1 MSTCAFTGRANF
13 DIHGAAVQDVA
24 EQISELN
31 KKLVNVAEQRDRAT
45 HERDQYQKL
54 YELATLELSRLRRH
68 IFGQKAEKVSTGQMQ
83 MAFSQVQKLVEELQ
97 GAAAQSS
104 ARTKQSPRQ
113 AKPHGRQPLP
123 EHLPIERIELEP
135 AQHIR
140 DSGTRIG
147 EEISETL
154 EWRRGGYVRVQVVR
168 PKYAEKRADGA
179 TQIAVAEPP
188 CKPIPKGLAGP
199 GLLAR
204 VIVSKFA
211 DHLPLHRQSEMFAR
225 EKITLAP
232 STLGG
237 WLEPCSALLKPVVD
251 AMFRAAMGAHCIAID
266 ATGVLVQAKSKCK
279 RGHFW
284 VMVADQDHVLFRFSR
299 KHNSATV
306 KTLLPDFKGYL
317 LADAA
322 KVYDQL
328 YNDAPVTEVGCWAH
342 CRRRFFDALLTD
354 AERAHVALAFIR
366 EIYAAHDATRDLPP
380 SKRTA
385 ARRERAG
392 PVVARFFEWTDA
404 ESLCALPKSPI
415 GEAMTYARNQR
426 HALTRFLEDGSLR
439 LDNNAAELALRAQ
452 AVGRKNWLFVG
463 SDDGAE
469 WNTTFVSLIASCKL
483 HGVEP
488 WAYVRDL
495 LCLLPTWPADR
506 ALALAPKYWAKTCED
521 RDTQRI
527 LEADL
532 FRRISAD

>member
-1 MSTCAFTGRANF
+1 MQN
-13 DIHGAAVQDVA
+13 IE
-24 EQISELN
+24 EQISTLN
-31 KKLVNVAEQRDRAT
+31 KRLASAIEQRDQAA

-68 IFGQKAEKVSTGQMQ
+68 IFGQKAEKVSDDQMQ
-83 MAFSQVQKLVEELQ
+83 LAFSHVQKLVEELQ
-97 GAAAQSS
+97 SAAAQSTS
-104 ARTKQSPRQ
+104 RPKQPPRKAR
-113 AKPHGRQPLP
+113 PHGRQDLP
-123 EHLPIERIELEP
+123 DHLPIERIVLEP
-135 AQHIR
+135 LEPVREENAK
-140 DSGTRIG
+140 IG

-168 PKYAEKRADGA
+168 PKYATKRADGA
-179 TQIAVAEPP
+179 TQIVVAEPP
-188 CKPIPKGLAGP
+188 QKPIPKGLAGP

-237 WLEPCSALLKPVVD
+237 WLEPCSTLLKPVVD
-251 AMFRAAMGAHCIAID
+251 AMFKASMSAHCVAID
-266 ATGVLVQAKSKCK
+266 ATGVLVQAKSKCR

-284 VMVADQDHVLFRFSR
+284 VMIADRDHVLFRFSR

-306 KTLLPDFKGYL
+306 KSLLPDFKGYL

-328 YNDAPVTEVGCWAH
+328 YNDAPVVEVGCWAH
-342 CRRRFFDALLTD
+342 CRRRFYDALLTD
-354 AERAHVALAFIR
+354 NERAHVALSFIR
-366 EIYAAHDATRDLPP
+366 EIYGAHNATRDFPP

-392 PVVARFFEWTDA
+392 PIVDRFFEWA
-404 ESLCALPKSPI
+404 EAQALCALPKSPI
-415 GEAMTYARNQR
+415 GEALTYARNQKD
-426 HALTRFLEDGSLR
+426 ALSRFLEDGNLR

-483 HGVEP
+483 HDVEP
-488 WAYVRDL
+488 WAYIRDL
-495 LCLLPTWPADR
+495 LCLLPDWPSDR
-506 ALALAPKYWAKTCED
+506 MLALAPKYWAKTFED
-521 RDTQRI
+521 SETQRR
-527 LEADL
+527 LDSGP
-532 FRRISAD
+532 FRRISAG